1 MVSHRDCP
9 SDFFPPDDMEHHIT
23 IAPLQR
29 TSTLKSQEIELRP
42 NGRRLGRKA
51 CTKPA
56 AQTNG
61 PGGYIPK
68 SLQKSV
74 HHTKIKKK
82 EGSYISLVS
91 RLHRVIV
98 VSGCSSDQ
106 PNEGI
111 PYLQP
116 LEDRLRGG
124 GCCCGAKLS
133 PNISL
138 RTCPGSWRPISLAT
152 REALSLTCSRSSVLV
167 QSRRATWSFL
177 FLESSEMPHLVYR
190 CSLSSA
196 VSRFCICLASISRS
210 RCSFLAL
217 HEAYHW
223 IIISYSEKR
232 RCDHGHQVIIQEILL
247 TSQQG
252 KSSSCLLLHC

>member
-1 MVSHRDCP
+1 MHEASSTNKWPVDIFLKTYRNQNKGTP
-9 SDFFPPDDMEHHIT
+9 Y
-23 IAPLQR
+23 R
-29 TSTLKSQEIELRP
+29 TPHQD
-42 NGRRLGRKA
+42 
-51 CTKPA
+51 
-56 AQTNG
+56 
-61 PGGYIPK
+61 
-68 SLQKSV
+68 
-74 HHTKIKKK
+74 KKK
-82 EGSYISLVS
+82 EDNYISLVS
-91 RLHRVIV
+91 SSHRVIV

-138 RTCPGSWRPISLAT
+138 RTCPGSWSPISLAT

-167 QSRRATWSFL
+167 QSWRATWSFL

-217 HEAYHW
+217 HEAGHW
-223 IIISYSEKR
+223 IIISYSKKR
-232 RCDHGHQVIIQEILL
+232 HCDHGLYNTGKCIVYSL

-252 KSSSCLLLHC
+252 KSSSCQLLHC

>member
-1 MVSHRDCP
+1 M
-9 SDFFPPDDMEHHIT
+9 
-23 IAPLQR
+23 
-29 TSTLKSQEIELRP
+29 RP
-42 NGRRLGRKA
+42 NRRRLGRKA

-61 PGGYIPK
+61 PVDIFLKTYRNQNQGT
-68 SLQKSV
+68 V
-74 HHTKIKKK
+74 HHTKINKKNIK
-82 EGSYISLVS
+82 GRSYISLVS
-91 RLHRVIV
+91 RSHRVIV

-138 RTCPGSWRPISLAT
+138 RTCPGSWSPISLAT

-177 FLESSEMPHLVYR
+177 FLESSEMSHLVYR

-217 HEAYHW
+217 HEAGHW
-223 IIISYSEKR
+223 IIISYSKKR
-232 RCDHGHQVIIQEILL
+232 HCDHGHQVIIIHLPHNRGRVQAAYYCIARGAPPRIGI
-247 TSQQG
+247 S
-252 KSSSCLLLHC
+252 